1 MPVEDWIQH
10 CKVARFFY
18 DWQTVI
24 AGVLALVAAAGTIWV
39 TRSMARKQIAAS
51 GEDARKVIA
60 ATREQTETTVRLE
73 RMRDAGRS
81 VAAASE
87 FQSAVHRCMS
97 AIRGKRKPEIWPT
110 YTDAWNHQ
118 RRFRSAYE
126 VVRVNRSELLS
137 NAFPDAVDTLLER
150 LREAGKSVEVG
161 REPDEDELENIAAD
175 LRRIVHDLHD
185 RIGPPRKS

>member
-97 AIRGKRKPEIWPT
+97 AIRAKESQRYGRPT
-110 YTDAWNHQ
+110 PT
-118 RRFRSAYE
+118 RGITRGGSAP
-126 VVRVNRSELLS
+126 LTKLS
-137 NAFPDAVDTLLER
+137 A
-150 LREAGKSVEVG
+150 
-161 REPDEDELENIAAD
+161 
-175 LRRIVHDLHD
+175 
-185 RIGPPRKS
+185 